1 MRILIIEDNQD
12 IAANL
17 ADYLESQGHTI
28 DAAGDGITGL
38 HLAVVNDYDVII
50 LDLMLPGMD
59 GIDVCK
65 KIRTEALKQTP
76 ILMLTARDTVE
87 EKLDGFL
94 VGADD
99 YLVKPFSMRELHAR
113 LQVLSRRQL
122 QSTIDNKLHVSD
134 LELDLGTMRVKRG
147 GVVIELAPIGKKLLE
162 ELMRFSPQLVRRH
175 KLEHIIW
182 GDMPPDSDALRAHM
196 HNLRRS
202 IDKPFAKQLLQTER
216 GLGYRLAD
224 PDEISS

>member
-17 ADYLESQGHTI
+17 ADYLESEGNTI
-28 DAAGDGITGL
+28 DAAADGITGL
-38 HLAVVNDYDVII
+38 HMAVVNDYEVII

-59 GIDVCK
+59 GIEVCR

-87 EKLDGFL
+87 DKLDGFS

-113 LQVLSRRQL
+113 LQVLSKRQL
-122 QSTIDNKLHVSD
+122 QSSSSNKLCFAD
-134 LELDLGTMRVKRG
+134 LELDLGTMEVRRG
-147 GVVIELAPIGKKLLE
+147 DVSIDLAPIGKKLLE
-162 ELMRFSPQLVRRH
+162 ELMRVAPHLVKRQ
-175 KLEHIIW
+175 KLEHVIW
-182 GDMPPDSDALRAHM
+182 GDIPPDSDALRAHM
-196 HNLRRS
+196 HNLRRL
-202 IDKPFAKQLLQTER
+202 IDKPFNQKLLQTER
-216 GLGYRLAD
+216 GLGYRLVD
-224 PDEISS
+224 PDAITS

>member
-28 DAAGDGITGL
+28 DAAADGITGL
-38 HLAVVNDYDVII
+38 HMVVVNDYEVII
-50 LDLMLPGMD
+50 LDLTLPGMD
-59 GIDVCK
+59 GIEVCRK
-65 KIRTEALKQTP
+65 TRTEALKQTP

-87 EKLDGFL
+87 DKLDGFS

-113 LQVLSRRQL
+113 LQILSKRQL
-122 QSTIDNKLHVSD
+122 QSAVSNKLRVAD
-134 LELDLGTMRVKRG
+134 LELDLGTMEVKREG
-147 GVVIELAPIGKKLLE
+147 MIIDLAPTGKKLLE
-162 ELMRFSPQLVRRH
+162 ELMRVAPHLVKRQ
-175 KLEHIIW
+175 KLEHVIW

-202 IDKPFAKQLLQTER
+202 IDKPFDLHLLQTER
-216 GLGYRLAD
+216 GLGYRLVD
-224 PDEISS
+224 PDAVTS

>member
-17 ADYLESQGHTI
+17 ADYLESQGNTI
-28 DAAGDGITGL
+28 DAAADGITGL
-38 HLAVVNDYDVII
+38 HMAVVNDYEVII

-59 GIDVCK
+59 GIEVCR

-87 EKLDGFL
+87 DKLDGFS

-113 LQVLSRRQL
+113 LQVLSKRQL
-122 QSTIDNKLHVSD
+122 QSTVSNKLRVAD
-134 LELDLGTMRVKRG
+134 LELDLGTMEVRRGRVM
-147 GVVIELAPIGKKLLE
+147 IDLTPIGKKLLE
-162 ELMRFSPQLVRRH
+162 ELMRVAPQLVKRQ
-175 KLEHIIW
+175 KLEHVIW

-196 HNLRRS
+196 HNLRRL
-202 IDKPFAKQLLQTER
+202 IDKPFNQQLLQTER
-216 GLGYRLAD
+216 GLGYRLVD
-224 PDEISS
+224 PDAVTS

>member
-28 DAAGDGITGL
+28 DAAADGITGL
-38 HLAVVNDYDVII
+38 HMAVVNDYEVII

-59 GIDVCK
+59 GLDVCN
-65 KIRTEALKQTP
+65 KIRTEALKHTP

-87 EKLDGFL
+87 DKLAGFS

-113 LQVLSRRQL
+113 IQVLSQRQR
-122 QSTIDNKLHVSD
+122 QISTGNKLSIAD
-134 LELDLGTMRVKRG
+134 LELDLGTMEVKRANT
-147 GVVIELAPIGKKLLE
+147 IIDLAPIGKKLLE
-162 ELMRFSPQLVRRH
+162 ELLRAAPDLVRRQ
-175 KLEHIIW
+175 KLEHVIW
-182 GDMPPDSDALRAHM
+182 GDIPPDSDALRAHM

-202 IDKPFAKQLLQTER
+202 IDKPFNKQLLQTER
-216 GLGYRLAD
+216 GLGYRLVD
-224 PDEISS
+224 PDAVSS

>member
-17 ADYLESQGHTI
+17 ADYLENQGHTI
-28 DAAGDGITGL
+28 DAAADGITGL
-38 HLAVVNDYDVII
+38 HMAVVNEYEVII

-87 EKLDGFL
+87 DKLNGFS

-113 LQVLSRRQL
+113 LQILSRRQI
-122 QSTIDNKLHVSD
+122 QPFGSNKLRVAD
-134 LELDLGTMRVKRG
+134 LELDLGTMEVHRG
-147 GVVIELAPIGKKLLE
+147 SELIDLAPIGKKLLE
-162 ELMRFSPQLVRRH
+162 ELMRSAPKLVRRQ
-175 KLEHIIW
+175 KLEHVIW
-182 GDMPPDSDALRAHM
+182 GDIPPDSDALRAHM
-196 HNLRRS
+196 HNLRRL
-202 IDKPFAKQLLQTER
+202 IDKPFNKQLLQTER
-216 GLGYRLAD
+216 GLGYRLVD
-224 PDEISS
+224 PDAISS

>member
-17 ADYLESQGHTI
+17 ADYLETQGHTI
-28 DAAGDGITGL
+28 DAAADGITGL
-38 HLAVVNDYDVII
+38 HMAVVNDYEVII

-59 GIDVCK
+59 GLSVCE

-76 ILMLTARDTVE
+76 IIMLTARDTVE
-87 EKLDGFL
+87 EKLEGFA

-113 LQVLSRRQL
+113 LQVLAQRQI
-122 QSTIDNKLHVSD
+122 QSNINNKLCIAD
-134 LELDLGTMRVKRG
+134 LELDLGTMEVHRG
-147 GVVIELAPIGKKLLE
+147 GVSIDLAPTGKKLLE
-162 ELMRFSPQLVRRH
+162 ELLRVAPQLVRRQ
-175 KLEHIIW
+175 KLEHVIW
-182 GDMPPDSDALRAHM
+182 GDIPPDSDALRAHM

-202 IDKPFAKQLLQTER
+202 IDKPFNIKLLHTER
-216 GLGYRLAD
+216 GLGYRLVD
-224 PDEISS
+224 PDAIS

>member
-17 ADYLESQGHTI
+17 ADYLESQGNTI
-28 DAAGDGITGL
+28 DAAADGITGL
-38 HLAVVNDYDVII
+38 HMAVVNDYEVII

-59 GIDVCK
+59 GIDVCR

-87 EKLDGFL
+87 DKLDGFS

-113 LQVLSRRQL
+113 LQVLSRRKIQA
-122 QSTIDNKLHVSD
+122 SGSDKICVAD
-134 LELDLGTMRVKRG
+134 LELNLGTMEVKRSNT
-147 GVVIELAPIGKKLLE
+147 IIDLTPIGKKLLE
-162 ELMRFSPQLVRRH
+162 ELMRVSPQLVKRQ
-175 KLEHIIW
+175 KLEHVIW

-202 IDKPFAKQLLQTER
+202 IDKPFKQQLLQTER
-216 GLGYRLAD
+216 GLGYRLVD
-224 PDEISS
+224 PDAATS

>member
-1 MRILIIEDNQD
+1 MRILIIEDNKD

-17 ADYLESQGHTI
+17 ADYLENQGNTI
-28 DAAGDGITGL
+28 DAAADGITGL
-38 HLAVVNDYDVII
+38 HMAVVNDYEVII

-59 GIDVCK
+59 GIEVCK

-87 EKLDGFL
+87 DKLNGFS

-99 YLVKPFSMRELHAR
+99 YLVKPFSMRELYAR
-113 LQVLSRRQL
+113 LQVLSRRQIK
-122 QSTIDNKLHVSD
+122 SMVNNKLLVAD
-134 LELDLGTMRVKRG
+134 LELDLGTMEVKRG
-147 GVVIELAPIGKKLLE
+147 NKMIELAPIGKKLLE
-162 ELMRFSPQLVRRH
+162 ELMRVAPQLVRRQ
-175 KLEHIIW
+175 KLEHVIW

-202 IDKPFAKQLLQTER
+202 IDKPFDIQLLQTER
-216 GLGYRLAD
+216 GLGYRLVN
-224 PDEISS
+224 PDEIS